1 MESPRGSISSDTK
14 NKQAQSAPQ
23 QVTFGQIV
31 DLDGNSV
38 DKLKSPQKYTDF
50 SNRNLYRD
58 FLEQLIEAL
67 LEHLQESGPKRYKLS
82 DSEFI
87 YKTPFSVKFEDDY
100 KPVIKKLGK
109 IEYMTQN
116 NTRVDTSKLI

>member
-1 MESPRGSISSDTK
+1 M
-14 NKQAQSAPQ
+14 
-23 QVTFGQIV
+23 
-31 DLDGNSV
+31 
-38 DKLKSPQKYTDF
+38 KSPQKYTDF